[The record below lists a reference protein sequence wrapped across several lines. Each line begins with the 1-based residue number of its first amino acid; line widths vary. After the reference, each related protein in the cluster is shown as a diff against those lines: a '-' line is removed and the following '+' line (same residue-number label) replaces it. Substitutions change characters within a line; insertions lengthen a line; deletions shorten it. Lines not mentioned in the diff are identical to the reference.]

1 MKIYDVNN
9 IENNKPIGKKKKNK
23 KKKKGILKFDNDIKS
38 FDINKNSNLVVS
50 GKLIFKR

>member
-1 MKIYDVNN
+1 VNN
-9 IENNKPIGKKKKNK
+9 IENNKPIGKKKKN